1 MFLELMAQRE
11 QTRAVPWSG
20 RTGDAYPPPVA
31 QVEEHFFKQASRRC
45 HWCAEW
51 RYCPRVDDSLDNWFI
66 REILVHERA
75 LMRYLLRCWYR
86 RDEVHDLRQDIYV
99 RVYEA
104 AAKARPA
111 MPKSF
116 MFTTA
121 RHLMTDRLRRAR
133 VVSIDAVGD
142 LDALNVLV
150 DELSPE
156 RRLRARQE
164 LKQLTDAF
172 DRLPDRCREVVWLRR
187 VEELP
192 QKEVALR
199 MGIGEKT
206 VEKQVAKGMRLI
218 AEYFYGGG
226 HAHGSRQRA
235 AAGSAQGDGDGQQQA
250 D

>member
-1 MFLELMAQRE
+1 MHVLQAMWPHR
-11 QTRAVPWSG
+11 RHDAVIGAWIG
-20 RTGDAYPPPVA
+20 VTVRG
-31 QVEEHFFKQASRRC
+31 
-45 HWCAEW
+45 
-51 RYCPRVDDSLDNWFI
+51 VDDSLDNWFI

-75 LMRYLLRCWYR
+75 LMRYLLRSWYR
-86 RDEVHDLRQDIYV
+86 RDEIHDLRQDIYV

-142 LDALNVLV
+142 LDALNVLI
-150 DELSPE
+150 DEVSPE
-156 RRLRARQE
+156 RRLSARQE
-164 LKQLTDAF
+164 LKQLTEAF

-226 HAHGSRQRA
+226 HAHRSRERA
-235 AAGSAQGDGDGQQQA
+235 SADAEHGDGHGQQQA